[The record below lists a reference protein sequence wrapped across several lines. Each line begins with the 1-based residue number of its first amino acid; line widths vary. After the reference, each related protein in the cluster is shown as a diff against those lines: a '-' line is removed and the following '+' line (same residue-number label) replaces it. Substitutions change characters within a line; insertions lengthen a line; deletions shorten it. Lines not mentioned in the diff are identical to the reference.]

1 VRVALAFGVAVVGL
15 GVAHVARNAAELT
28 DEADAE
34 PFAPSP
40 AAAPIVTL
48 GFREMAAD
56 LLDLRLRGYFGG
68 RESSADGVASLTEA
82 IVALD
87 PHYHRV
93 YDYGANAMTIAATGV
108 SQDTYLRAVAVL
120 EQGITQF
127 PDDWKLPLLAG
138 DIYSQDLVTKDPAQ
152 RRAWDERAT
161 QLTEASVRKPGAPQ
175 AAATWVVYMQTK
187 LGQRDRAIQ
196 NLRELLL
203 VTRDDDVRAKLLD
216 KLAELLKMDSAEL
229 AGELY
234 EQRRK
239 LEASWLHDRPDIPPT
254 TYFLLGPRLTP
265 GFDLTDLATGGH
277 DLVDSKPVEKLEP
290 LE

>member
-1 VRVALAFGVAVVGL
+1 
-15 GVAHVARNAAELT
+15 VARSAAELT
-28 DEADAE
+28 DEAMAD
-34 PFAPSP
+34 PYAPS
-40 AAAPIVTL
+40 AVAAPIICL
-48 GFREMAAD
+48 GFREAAAD
-56 LLDLRLRGYFGG
+56 LLSIRLMGYFGS

-87 PHYHRV
+87 PRDKRM
-93 YDYGANAMTIAATGV
+93 YDYGANAMTIAATGTT
-108 SQDTYLRAVAVL
+108 QQTFRRAIAVL

-127 PDDWKLPLLAG
+127 PDDWKMPLLAS
-138 DIYSQDLVTKDPAQ
+138 DIYSQDLVTTDPAQ

-161 QLTEASVRKPGAPQ
+161 ELAEASVRKPGAPQ
-175 AAATWVVYMQTK
+175 EAATWVAFMQTK

-203 VTRDDDVRAKLLD
+203 VTRDEDVRKKLID
-216 KLAELLKMDSAEL
+216 KLAELSNMDSAEL

-234 EQRRK
+234 EQRRAA
-239 LEASWLHDRPDIPPT
+239 EASWLHDRPDIPPT
-254 TYFLLGPRLTP
+254 TYFLLGPRLAP

-290 LE
+290 LD